1 MDKTEHSMTYEDV
14 VSRWEEE
21 IKTLG
26 VVQPYTASRSV
37 LT

>member
-14 VSRWEEE
+14 VSRWEER
-21 IKTLG
+21 KTLG
-26 VVQPYTASRSV
+26 VVQPYTASRAV

>member
-14 VSRWEEE
+14 VSHWEEE
-21 IKTLG
+21 RKTLG
-26 VVQPYTASRSV
+26 VVQPYTASRAA